1 MEGITIMFKALIWVL
16 MIATLLAAFVCF
28 IVTLNTLRDFIE
40 MPDLMD
46 FATTV
51 IGAAVTA
58 ICVIAFAALVMYYR
72 ITF

>member
-1 MEGITIMFKALIWVL
+1 MEGLIIIYKALTWML
-16 MIATLLAAFVCF
+16 MIATLLATFVCF
-28 IVTLNTLRDFIE
+28 VGTLSTLRDFIE

-46 FATTV
+46 FVMTA

-58 ICVIAFAALVMYYR
+58 ICAITFAALVMCYR